1 MEQRTE
7 AWFADRLG
15 KVTASRVADVI
26 AKTKSGYS
34 ATRANYMAQL
44 ICERLT
50 GKQAESYTNSDM
62 ERGVELEPIARAMY
76 EMHTDLTVSEVGF
89 ILHPKID
96 MTGASP
102 DGLVDDGLIEIK
114 CPRSGSHLEYVLAGV
129 VPEKYKPQM
138 AWQCLC
144 TERNWCDFVSY
155 NQDFP
160 EHLQLFV
167 VRFTPDKEYLNM
179 LQDEVKKF
187 LNELES
193 KLKQLEK
200 L

>member
-7 AWFADRLG
+7 SWFADRLG

-50 GKQAESYTNSDM
+50 SKQAESYTNADM

-76 EMHTDLTVSEVGF
+76 EIQTNSTVEEVGF
-89 ILHPKID
+89 IAHPSIA

-102 DGLVDDGLIEIK
+102 DGLAGEGLIEIK
-114 CPRSGSHLEYVLAGV
+114 CPRSGSHLEYVLGGV

-144 TERNWCDFVSY
+144 TGRDWCDFVSY

-167 VRFTPDKEYLNM
+167 TRFTPDKAYLTM
-179 LQDEVKKF
+179 LEDEVKKF
-187 LNELES
+187 LNELEL

>member
-50 GKQAESYTNSDM
+50 GKQAESYTNADM

-76 EMHTDLTVSEVGF
+76 EMHTDSTVSEVGF
-89 ILHPKID
+89 IFHPKID

-102 DGLVDDGLIEIK
+102 DGLVNDGLIEIK

-138 AWQCLC
+138 GWQCLC
-144 TERNWCDFVSY
+144 TGRSWCDFVSY

-167 VRFTPDKEYLNM
+167 VRFTPEQDYLNM
-179 LQDEVKKF
+179 LEEEVTKF
-187 LNELES
+187 LNELEV
-193 KLKQLEK
+193 KLKKLES

>member
-76 EMHTDLTVSEVGF
+76 EMHTDSTVSEVGF
-89 ILHPKID
+89 ISHPKID

-114 CPRSGSHLEYVLAGV
+114 CTRSGSHLEYVLAGV

-144 TERNWCDFVSY
+144 TERTWCDFVSY

-167 VRFTPDKEYLNM
+167 VRFTPDKEYMAM
-179 LQDEVKKF
+179 LEDEVTKF
-187 LNELES
+187 LHELDD
-193 KLKQLEK
+193 KLKRLEA